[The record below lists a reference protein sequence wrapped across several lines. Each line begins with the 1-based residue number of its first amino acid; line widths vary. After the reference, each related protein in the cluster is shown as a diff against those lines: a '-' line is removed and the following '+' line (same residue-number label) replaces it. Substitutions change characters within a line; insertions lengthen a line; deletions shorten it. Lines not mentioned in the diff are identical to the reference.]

1 MRSLVF
7 NALFWGLAA
16 AFALICY
23 ALSWLPWRKPLVACM
38 IGFCRSARFCLNWVA
53 GVPIEVRGNP
63 PTNQPVIIAA
73 KHQSYADG
81 PMMMA
86 ITGDINF
93 VIGNGIE
100 KFPLIN
106 RIVRQ
111 AGATMVNTQGNT
123 TAPGAL
129 EAAIE
134 RSHGENRPI
143 LIYPEGGLAAIGET
157 TRYRKGVHKIYE
169 PLGRDVIPAATNLGL
184 RWNQDD
190 WHKTQGP
197 AVIEFLDPIPA
208 DLPRDEFMQ
217 RLQTSVETATR
228 ALEAEGM
235 AFQEASK

>member
-1 MRSLVF
+1 
-7 NALFWGLAA
+7 
-16 AFALICY
+16 
-23 ALSWLPWRKPLVACM
+23 M
-38 IGFCRSARFCLNWVA
+38 IGFCKSVRFCLKHVA
-53 GVPIEVRGNP
+53 GIPIEVRGAP
-63 PTNQPVIIAA
+63 PTRQPVIIAA

-81 PMMMA
+81 PLMMA

-106 RIVRQ
+106 RIVRE
-111 AGATMVNTQGNT
+111 AGATMVNTQGNG

-157 TRYRKGVHKIYE
+157 KRYRKGVHKIYE
-169 PLGRDVIPAATNLGL
+169 TLGRTVIPAATNVGL
-184 RWNQDD
+184 RWSQED
-190 WHKTQGP
+190 WHKTKGP

-208 DLPRDEFMQ
+208 GLPRDEFMQ
-217 RLQTSVETATR
+217 RLQASVENATR
-228 ALEAEGM
+228 ALEAEGQT
-235 AFQEASK
+235 FQETSQ